1 MYDDPRTLG
10 SLGVD
15 PLTWYNYDQS
25 TPATAL
31 PSEEQMLTTWLGRL
45 NFKNIEIQNYLN
57 GVETDWTDLV
67 FQTGFQQDYTA
78 SISNRTDNFSY
89 FWSMGYADREGVKVG
104 DRFKT
109 FRTRLNLESKVTD
122 FLTIGL
128 NSSFGTKDKG
138 ALSADVGQ
146 RTNNSPFTTNE
157 IDDPDSP
164 YRMYPS
170 GDNNTKNPFFDNL
183 YRDRKD
189 MEHKLNA
196 NIYAD
201 CQTSVRI

>member
-78 SISNRTDNFSY
+78 SISNRTDDFHISGL
-89 FWSMGYADREGVKVG
+89 WDMPIAKV
-104 DRFKT
+104 
-109 FRTRLNLESKVTD
+109 SKSVTV
-122 FLTIGL
+122 
-128 NSSFGTKDKG
+128 SRH
-138 ALSADVGQ
+138 SAPG
-146 RTNNSPFTTNE
+146 
-157 IDDPDSP
+157 
-164 YRMYPS
+164 
-170 GDNNTKNPFFDNL
+170 
-183 YRDRKD
+183 
-189 MEHKLNA
+189 
-196 NIYAD
+196 
-201 CQTSVRI
+201 

>member
-1 MYDDPRTLG
+1 MEQNDLSLSRPSTLHY
-10 SLGVD
+10 S
-15 PLTWYNYDQS
+15 
-25 TPATAL
+25 
-31 PSEEQMLTTWLGRL
+31 SEIHPYVSE
-45 NFKNIEIQNYLN
+45 
-57 GVETDWTDLV
+57 
-67 FQTGFQQDYTA
+67 
-78 SISNRTDNFSY
+78 FSY

-164 YRMYPS
+164 FIFVYS
-170 GDNNTKNPFFDNL
+170 T
-183 YRDRKD
+183 
-189 MEHKLNA
+189 
-196 NIYAD
+196 
-201 CQTSVRI
+201 

>member
-1 MYDDPRTLG
+1 MGLLELRTLK
-10 SLGVD
+10 SKKLFERE
-15 PLTWYNYDQS
+15 L
-25 TPATAL
+25 
-31 PSEEQMLTTWLGRL
+31 
-45 NFKNIEIQNYLN
+45 K
-57 GVETDWTDLV
+57 
-67 FQTGFQQDYTA
+67 QTGPTLFSKQVSSKTHTA
-78 SISNRTDNFSY
+78 SISNRTDDFSY
-89 FWSMGYADREGVKVG
+89 FWVLRYADREGVKVG

-164 YRMYPS
+164 CRMYPLA
-170 GDNNTKNPFFDNL
+170 TILK
-183 YRDRKD
+183 
-189 MEHKLNA
+189 
-196 NIYAD
+196 
-201 CQTSVRI
+201 SVLR

>member
-109 FRTRLNLESKVTD
+109 FRTR
-122 FLTIGL
+122 
-128 NSSFGTKDKG
+128 
-138 ALSADVGQ
+138 
-146 RTNNSPFTTNE
+146 
-157 IDDPDSP
+157 
-164 YRMYPS
+164 
-170 GDNNTKNPFFDNL
+170 
-183 YRDRKD
+183 
-189 MEHKLNA
+189 
-196 NIYAD
+196 
-201 CQTSVRI
+201 